1 MCILCQGVYVCIFMC
16 VFLSVR
22 VYMQLFV
29 SIECAH
35 DTVADYMYLW
45 IRHRYI
51 TCNAGLCLREQ
62 KDISHL
68 PIPSPKKNIYEKQKT
83 VCTGKNSLIAFV
95 FFVIESHIFIYFW
108 SSKNILII
116 PPHPI
121 LDTPF

>member
-22 VYMQLFV
+22 VYMKLFV

-35 DTVADYMYLW
+35 DTVAVYMYLW

-62 KDISHL
+62 EDL
-68 PIPSPKKNIYEKQKT
+68 PLSPSAPLLPQKIYIIESKKRSALK
-83 VCTGKNSLIAFV
+83 KNSLIAFV
-95 FFVIESHIFIYFW
+95 FLACKVIFLFIFGV
-108 SSKNILII
+108 
-116 PPHPI
+116 
-121 LDTPF
+121 